1 MLLFLFDGSFGGL
14 FGGLLQNF
22 IRQDFVNTVGGYLAK
37 DGAYPLK
44 DSHFLVVT
52 ASLAKGVALLAVC
65 FAGGLAGVALAEIN

>member
-1 MLLFLFDGSFGGL
+1 MLLFFDGFFGDL

-22 IRQDFVNTVGGYLAK
+22 IRQNFVNTVGGYLAK

-52 ASLAKGVALLAVC
+52 ASLAKGAALLAVC
-65 FAGGLAGVALAEIN
+65 FAVGLAGVALAGIN